1 MQKAKF
7 LKLFALIELL
17 SAILFISL
25 ALIFFVSKDA
35 IGGDMTIPAVF
46 GFIGICSAIA
56 VPVLLKLAKK
66 QMAGTLPEN

>member
-1 MQKAKF
+1 
-7 LKLFALIELL
+7 
-17 SAILFISL
+17 
-25 ALIFFVSKDA
+25 
-35 IGGDMTIPAVF
+35 MTIPAVF

>member
-17 SAILFISL
+17 SAILFLSL
-25 ALIFFVSKDA
+25 AVVFFVSRDA
-35 IGGDMTIPAVF
+35 LGGDMIIFAVF